1 MLGLYELIR
10 KFEINTPYS
19 TFICNDVFSSDYDTY
34 AITVNLPND
43 VSNTEIR
50 MNLHNSSGS
59 ALTDTNYDSHS
70 KILDSTTGATDS
82 ISSGTLTY
90 WKAPF
95 SNSGNE
101 GSGGMMYVFH
111 PYSSVYET
119 TAMSQSIN
127 HHIAS
132 SNFQYIRG
140 TYRRRTVEQN
150 TGFRIYRSVSPRTFQ
165 GVITVYGIE

>member
-10 KFEINTPYS
+10 KFEIDNPYNTFP
-19 TFICNDVFSSDYDTY
+19 CPDVFSADYDTY
-34 AITVNLPND
+34 AITVNLPNN

-50 MNLHNSSGS
+50 MYLYDTSGS
-59 ALTDTNYDSHS
+59 AMTDTNYDSHS

-82 ISSGTLTY
+82 IEPSLTY

-95 SNSGNE
+95 SNSGTE
-101 GSGGMMYVFH
+101 GSGGMLYVFN
-111 PYSSVYET
+111 PYSSTLET

-127 HHIAS
+127 HHTGS

-140 TYRRRTVEQN
+140 TYRRRTVEQS
-150 TGFRIYRSVSPRTFQ
+150 TGFSLNRSVSPRTFE
-165 GVITVYGIE
+165 GIVTVYGIK